1 MVNQFILILT
11 NLEIM
16 KNTYEEKTN
25 MLLKI
30 SDLIDGNLPLW
41 VI

>member
-1 MVNQFILILT
+1 
-11 NLEIM
+11 M

-30 SDLIDGNLPLW
+30 SDLIDGNSPLW
-41 VI
+41 FI